1 MNTEKLEKLKKSL
14 DNKFIPDNM
23 KDKIRAEIKKL
34 EADIKTDETITA
46 TEVKEEVKEIEKKVE
61 KALEVAEEKEEKAEA
76 KKEEAE
82 ERAEAK
88 AEEKKAKKSR
98 TKTQKVEG
106 KPKSAKKSVFSIA
119 KEIRKDGETWEEAK
133 DRARKMM
140 KSETTETKK
149 KTKTETQ
156 KLLAMVRRNKEYKKL
171 TGSSDLPKDAQ
182 RRALP
187 RGKRVSS
194 NGNVYY
200 ENRANRVDVGGFK
213 NAYLENGGGV
223 DGIIELKPLELIPL
237 STQLNRLSGYNW
249 TSGDWESE
257 DGGKP
262 STMPNSVIVNVHTK
276 QKFRL
281 SPFYIYEG
289 YDHYNSKPLYRV
301 EDASEE
307 GEYVGEWYTKR
318 EDAEQELKEMFGS
331 YADKGVYVE
340 TLDEEIDLTDDGKP
354 RVIKTQQGGNKSF
367 GERREMH
374 GASPEALAFD
384 NGGKV
389 GRYSILGEVDGG
401 QPVLY
406 ATTDDKERIKPLVN
420 MAEIDLY
427 ELTGKNHRIF
437 VTDEVTDDE
446 VYHYGNGGRTRERR
460 YVNYSQDY
468 EVRYSKDKPHRR
480 GYGYENGGS
489 IEDERFKKFINSQVS
504 YIISLKTISQ
514 KREPIQN
521 LLDNMEDYRSGSEV
535 VKRITTD
542 NLKYALQ
549 QKTVSKMN
557 EVLRISLNALQY
569 ADGGTI
575 IGTPETPLAR
585 GLDIDYTGL
594 VGETGGM
601 SAGEMFAEGGS
612 IGQMVNF
619 EDWQLYD
626 RDTDLERMKKS
637 CNAIRK
643 NGFKAIVVE
652 DKGMYYVLYK
662 SMSDSEG
669 KRVYAEG
676 GSLGNHGLKQGDE
689 IIKTMSGGVQKVK
702 TKSGDIVYVNLANGY
717 RGAEPPLP
725 FAKGG
730 GVEKRSLKS
739 VIHLVDWKG
748 EGIKKW
754 YLRSYPKDE
763 MGEEL
768 NDTVTFKDL
777 WDALNEK
784 KDVYEIIGV
793 GDSLIRERL
802 FEYLAL
808 LYNVDYDVVYKK
820 WLESDDYA
828 KGGYTN
834 ERRHVNKAQ
843 DYEVR
848 YAKNKP
854 NRTGYF
860 GKRSFDDGGEISS
873 KQLDLGYQ
881 YSFEKDEDNVGSLYK
896 EAGVYSVIGFENGK
910 HFSESFEKFSDA
922 KKFYLDKK
930 GKVKFDDGGLI
941 EEFNPKSFS
950 LAEID
955 EKLRDN
961 DIYIQWLQMG
971 DMNTPSNKR
980 EMLWNNTRS
989 STEWKK
995 VKDLRLTI
1003 SDYGL
1008 LELSKGSENL
1018 YLNFVVY
1025 EKDGYDPMNIQIYTK
1040 DNHAGLKQFARQI
1053 VDKFEEGGFM
1063 TDPNFGDFQNG
1074 VYANGG
1080 GVDGFKTY
1088 KDFYSSKY
1096 LDKKS
1101 EIDYVNAEAYI
1112 GSYKVP
1118 NTLLEGFI
1126 RNFSST
1132 LNFFKSVV
1140 DDDGNYVKETNP
1152 KVILKSFKE
1161 AIRQWGIRSNYFD
1174 NKYNDVAISFQK
1186 MMDKLYDVQDL
1197 SEIKIKLD
1205 NSRSGNNFAT
1215 GGVTKNYIN
1224 RNQLNTI
1231 TIKKGNQKLTYK
1243 VSDVYNGAYK
1253 LEEGGNLEKTAFYV
1267 SKRNVVKVQLKNGKD
1282 VKVANGYWIKK
1293 GAKPIHTSKY
1303 DDGGMTEKEFMQK
1316 EINSQK
1322 EIEKGKVFKKYRV
1335 NVYENGF
1342 PFVEPLMTD
1351 NLLEAINFA
1360 KKTIEEQRKYRASS
1374 KDLFAE
1380 ISEFTPI
1387 EKRDNVRYAYNRIG
1401 SLSEEDLKSSKYED
1415 GGQLEMKFLK
1425 GGKLESKIQKKVD
1438 EVNSLIEKAI
1448 DKDGDPIMV
1457 VDKSGTWEEPMQ
1469 YKPIVYKNGRLY
1481 FEYYEPYSGK
1491 TKKEVVNKSNI
1502 DFDGYPMLLDIAKM
1516 YRSALK
1522 QKGVSFAGGG
1532 STNKEI
1538 EINSE
1543 IEKIIEE
1550 IKSKGK
1556 YEKGK
1561 ESVNVKGQ
1569 KYRWDFYKLENPS
1582 YFLIKKIDSI
1592 QFKNYGQLTLSNS
1605 FDYGKL
1611 KLPNNKDIT
1620 IDRPT
1625 YKGQS
1630 SKFVTYRELVL
1641 LNAGGGYL
1649 KNGYFKNEIDNDY
1662 IEEINK
1668 YYNKWNSIKDE
1679 KDSENFKKT
1688 KPPMF
1693 GTYKT
1698 TDILE
1703 QIKHFEK
1710 LDIPFQANE
1719 VSRNQFKK
1727 EVSKIIDNFTNKK
1740 SYGKGGSTKR
1750 GGAMQLAKEIRKDGE
1765 SWQSALKRANEQMR
1779 KK

>member
-171 TGSSDLPKDAQ
+171 AGTSDLPKDAQ

-187 RGKRVSS
+187 RGKRVSA

-223 DGIIELKPLELIPL
+223 DGIIELKPLALIPL
-237 STQLNRLSGYNW
+237 STQLNRLSGYGW
-249 TSGDWESE
+249 TYGDWESE

-307 GEYVGEWYTKR
+307 GEYVGEWYKKR

-427 ELTGKNHRIF
+427 ELTGKKHRIF

-460 YVNYSQDY
+460 YVNHSQDY

-480 GYGYENGGS
+480 GYGYAGGG
-489 IEDERFKKFINSQVS
+489 VV
-504 YIISLKTISQ
+504 
-514 KREPIQN
+514 
-521 LLDNMEDYRSGSEV
+521 LDNVKIEVYKSFHGLKAENYFDDVNGYDWNVVTMKRHTGELVSSARGGKANKSEGNVEFFTFDYNSPNIKLISSRPSRVTEKVIEIQHSQ
-535 VKRITTD
+535 
-542 NLKYALQ
+542 ALQ
-549 QKTVSKMN
+549 LFKEKMEEGN
-557 EVLRISLNALQY
+557 F

-601 SAGEMFAEGGS
+601 SAGEMFA
-612 IGQMVNF
+612 M
-619 EDWQLYD
+619 
-626 RDTDLERMKKS
+626 
-637 CNAIRK
+637 
-643 NGFKAIVVE
+643 
-652 DKGMYYVLYK
+652 
-662 SMSDSEG
+662 
-669 KRVYAEG
+669 G
-676 GSLGNHGLKQGDE
+676 GSLGNHGLKQGDQ

-730 GVEKRSLKS
+730 
-739 VIHLVDWKG
+739 
-748 EGIKKW
+748 
-754 YLRSYPKDE
+754 
-763 MGEEL
+763 
-768 NDTVTFKDL
+768 
-777 WDALNEK
+777 
-784 KDVYEIIGV
+784 
-793 GDSLIRERL
+793 
-802 FEYLAL
+802 
-808 LYNVDYDVVYKK
+808 
-820 WLESDDYA
+820 
-828 KGGYTN
+828 YTN
-834 ERRHVNKAQ
+834 EIRHVNKSQ

-854 NRTGYF
+854 NRTGYL
-860 GKRSFDDGGEISS
+860 GKRSFDEGGISNGRYEVV
-873 KQLDLGYQ
+873 K
-881 YSFEKDEDNVGSLYK
+881 
-896 EAGVYSVIGFENGK
+896 VIGFDKNGK
-910 HFSESFEKFSDA
+910 TLPKNEI
-922 KKFYLDKK
+922 
-930 GKVKFDDGGLI
+930 KVITDFDSRK
-941 EEFNPKSFS
+941 E
-950 LAEID
+950 A
-955 EKLRDN
+955 
-961 DIYIQWLQMG
+961 
-971 DMNTPSNKR
+971 
-980 EMLWNNTRS
+980 
-989 STEWKK
+989 
-995 VKDLRLTI
+995 
-1003 SDYGL
+1003 
-1008 LELSKGSENL
+1008 
-1018 YLNFVVY
+1018 LNFVY
-1025 EKDGYDPMNIQIYTK
+1025 EQQFKKDVTQRDIFIRDTK
-1040 DNHAGLKQFARQI
+1040 TNKTFA
-1053 VDKFEEGGFM
+1053 EGGFM
-1063 TDPNFGDFQNG
+1063 TDPNFGDFQNQ
-1074 VYANGG
+1074 VY
-1080 GVDGFKTY
+1080 
-1088 KDFYSSKY
+1088 
-1096 LDKKS
+1096 
-1101 EIDYVNAEAYI
+1101 
-1112 GSYKVP
+1112 
-1118 NTLLEGFI
+1118 
-1126 RNFSST
+1126 
-1132 LNFFKSVV
+1132 
-1140 DDDGNYVKETNP
+1140 
-1152 KVILKSFKE
+1152 
-1161 AIRQWGIRSNYFD
+1161 
-1174 NKYNDVAISFQK
+1174 
-1186 MMDKLYDVQDL
+1186 
-1197 SEIKIKLD
+1197 
-1205 NSRSGNNFAT
+1205 AT

-1267 SKRNVVKVQLKNGKD
+1267 SKRNVVKVQLKDGKD

-1303 DDGGMTEKEFMQK
+1303 DDGG
-1316 EINSQK
+1316 
-1322 EIEKGKVFKKYRV
+1322 
-1335 NVYENGF
+1335 
-1342 PFVEPLMTD
+1342 
-1351 NLLEAINFA
+1351 
-1360 KKTIEEQRKYRASS
+1360 
-1374 KDLFAE
+1374 
-1380 ISEFTPI
+1380 
-1387 EKRDNVRYAYNRIG
+1387 
-1401 SLSEEDLKSSKYED
+1401 
-1415 GGQLEMKFLK
+1415 EM
-1425 GGKLESKIQKKVD
+1425 
-1438 EVNSLIEKAI
+1438 
-1448 DKDGDPIMV
+1448 
-1457 VDKSGTWEEPMQ
+1457 
-1469 YKPIVYKNGRLY
+1469 
-1481 FEYYEPYSGK
+1481 
-1491 TKKEVVNKSNI
+1491 
-1502 DFDGYPMLLDIAKM
+1502 GY
-1516 YRSALK
+1516 
-1522 QKGVSFAGGG
+1522 AGGG
-1532 STNKEI
+1532 KTTFKEKATAI
-1538 EINSE
+1538 AKKFE
-1543 IEKIIEE
+1543 
-1550 IKSKGK
+1550 GK
-1556 YEKGK
+1556 KVEPKYQK
-1561 ESVNVKGQ
+1561 E
-1569 KYRWDFYKLENPS
+1569 
-1582 YFLIKKIDSI
+1582 
-1592 QFKNYGQLTLSNS
+1592 
-1605 FDYGKL
+1605 YGK
-1611 KLPNNKDIT
+1611 
-1620 IDRPT
+1620 T
-1625 YKGQS
+1625 YDKA
-1630 SKFVTYRELVL
+1630 E
-1641 LNAGGGYL
+1641 A
-1649 KNGYFKNEIDNDY
+1649 
-1662 IEEINK
+1662 
-1668 YYNKWNSIKDE
+1668 
-1679 KDSENFKKT
+1679 
-1688 KPPMF
+1688 
-1693 GTYKT
+1693 
-1698 TDILE
+1698 
-1703 QIKHFEK
+1703 
-1710 LDIPFQANE
+1710 
-1719 VSRNQFKK
+1719 K
-1727 EVSKIIDNFTNKK
+1727 EVGNKIAGSQKAKYDSKM
-1740 SYGKGGSTKR
+1740 SGGGSTKR
-1750 GGAMQLAKEIRKDGE
+1750 GGAMQLAKQIRKDGE

>member
-61 KALEVAEEKEEKAEA
+61 KALEVAEEKEEQAEA
-76 KKEEAE
+76 KKEEAQE
-82 ERAEAK
+82 KAEAK

-171 TGSSDLPKDAQ
+171 AGTSDLPKDAQ

-187 RGKRVSS
+187 RGKRVSE

-237 STQLNRLSGYNW
+237 STQLNKLSGYNW

-281 SPFYIYEG
+281 SPFYVYKGI
-289 YDHYNSKPLYRV
+289 DHYNSKPLYRV
-301 EDASEE
+301 EDMSEE
-307 GEYVGEWYTKR
+307 GEYVGEWYTNR
-318 EDAEQELKEMFGS
+318 EDAVQELKEMFGS

-340 TLDEEIDLTDDGKP
+340 TLDEEIDLSDDAKV
-354 RVIKTQQGGNKSF
+354 RARKTQQGGNKSY
-367 GERREMH
+367 GELREMH

-384 NGGKV
+384 YGGNLPSWL
-389 GRYSILGEVDGG
+389 R
-401 QPVLY
+401 
-406 ATTDDKERIKPLVN
+406 DKEGVMMEKGKYVILDEEHYN
-420 MAEIDLY
+420 ENLGMA
-427 ELTGKNHRIF
+427 TR
-437 VTDEVTDDE
+437 
-446 VYHYGNGGRTRERR
+446 YGV
-460 YVNYSQDY
+460 YVNGLKIGKIVYDVEHEDFTAVS
-468 EVRYSKDKPHRR
+468 VRKFDNSVNFGLKEFETKDEALKYIVDNAPKSFD
-480 GYGYENGGS
+480 NGGS
-489 IEDERFKKFINSQVS
+489 IEDEKFKKFINSQVS

-521 LLDNMEDYRSGSEV
+521 LLDNMEDYRSGSEI

-676 GSLGNHGLKQGDE
+676 GSLGNHGLKQGDQ

-730 GVEKRSLKS
+730 
-739 VIHLVDWKG
+739 
-748 EGIKKW
+748 
-754 YLRSYPKDE
+754 
-763 MGEEL
+763 
-768 NDTVTFKDL
+768 
-777 WDALNEK
+777 
-784 KDVYEIIGV
+784 
-793 GDSLIRERL
+793 
-802 FEYLAL
+802 
-808 LYNVDYDVVYKK
+808 
-820 WLESDDYA
+820 
-828 KGGYTN
+828 YTN

-854 NRTGYF
+854 NRTRYL
-860 GKRSFDDGGEISS
+860 GKRSFDEGGISNGRYEVV
-873 KQLDLGYQ
+873 K
-881 YSFEKDEDNVGSLYK
+881 
-896 EAGVYSVIGFENGK
+896 VIGFDKNGK
-910 HFSESFEKFSDA
+910 TLPKNEI
-922 KKFYLDKK
+922 
-930 GKVKFDDGGLI
+930 KVIADFDSRK
-941 EEFNPKSFS
+941 E
-950 LAEID
+950 A
-955 EKLRDN
+955 
-961 DIYIQWLQMG
+961 
-971 DMNTPSNKR
+971 
-980 EMLWNNTRS
+980 
-989 STEWKK
+989 
-995 VKDLRLTI
+995 
-1003 SDYGL
+1003 
-1008 LELSKGSENL
+1008 
-1018 YLNFVVY
+1018 LNFVY
-1025 EKDGYDPMNIQIYTK
+1025 EQQFKKDVTQRDIFIRDTK
-1040 DNHAGLKQFARQI
+1040 TNKTFA
-1053 VDKFEEGGFM
+1053 EGGFM

-1074 VYANGG
+1074 VY
-1080 GVDGFKTY
+1080 
-1088 KDFYSSKY
+1088 
-1096 LDKKS
+1096 
-1101 EIDYVNAEAYI
+1101 
-1112 GSYKVP
+1112 
-1118 NTLLEGFI
+1118 
-1126 RNFSST
+1126 
-1132 LNFFKSVV
+1132 
-1140 DDDGNYVKETNP
+1140 
-1152 KVILKSFKE
+1152 
-1161 AIRQWGIRSNYFD
+1161 
-1174 NKYNDVAISFQK
+1174 
-1186 MMDKLYDVQDL
+1186 
-1197 SEIKIKLD
+1197 
-1205 NSRSGNNFAT
+1205 AT

-1253 LEEGGNLEKTAFYV
+1253 LEDGGNLEKTAFYV
-1267 SKRNVVKVQLKNGKD
+1267 SKRNVVKVQLKDGRD

-1491 TKKEVVNKSNI
+1491 TEKEVVNKSNI
-1502 DFDGYPMLLDIAKM
+1502 EFDGYPMLLDIAKM

-1522 QKGVSFAGGG
+1522 QKGISFAGGG
-1532 STNKEI
+1532 KTTFKEKATAI
-1538 EINSE
+1538 AKKFE
-1543 IEKIIEE
+1543 
-1550 IKSKGK
+1550 GK
-1556 YEKGK
+1556 KVEPKYQK
-1561 ESVNVKGQ
+1561 E
-1569 KYRWDFYKLENPS
+1569 
-1582 YFLIKKIDSI
+1582 
-1592 QFKNYGQLTLSNS
+1592 
-1605 FDYGKL
+1605 YGK
-1611 KLPNNKDIT
+1611 
-1620 IDRPT
+1620 T
-1625 YKGQS
+1625 YDKA
-1630 SKFVTYRELVL
+1630 E
-1641 LNAGGGYL
+1641 A
-1649 KNGYFKNEIDNDY
+1649 
-1662 IEEINK
+1662 
-1668 YYNKWNSIKDE
+1668 
-1679 KDSENFKKT
+1679 
-1688 KPPMF
+1688 
-1693 GTYKT
+1693 
-1698 TDILE
+1698 
-1703 QIKHFEK
+1703 
-1710 LDIPFQANE
+1710 
-1719 VSRNQFKK
+1719 K
-1727 EVSKIIDNFTNKK
+1727 EVGNKIAGSQKAKYDAKM
-1740 SYGKGGSTKR
+1740 SGGGSTKR
-1750 GGAMQLAKEIRKDGE
+1750 GGAMQLAKQIRKEGE

-1779 KK
+1779 NK